1 MANSLINSSIILNE
15 SLRILH
21 NRNNFLSNVN
31 HQYDSSYK
39 EYGSAG
45 KPGTTLQIR
54 KPNRYTSRTGLPV
67 QVQGNQ
73 EQSVTLTL
81 ANVRGID
88 LDFNDVELRMN
99 VNDFTKQFIEPSIN
113 QLATD
118 LENEVI
124 TASYKD
130 VYNVAGTAG
139 QIPGVSGG
147 TTYSAFQAYGNAK
160 LLMNRGLPPKDNS
173 WRMLVPSNMELGV
186 LKEMKGLF
194 QDSSEISKQYLDGQ
208 MGRHMG
214 FNWFTNELTPT
225 HTNLLQAGSPQVS
238 GAGQTGASLLTN
250 NWTAGTTIAQG
261 SVFSFTS
268 GTTVATVHPETRKT
282 YGTVDVSATVA
293 GATAVGQQFV
303 VTANVTADANGN
315 ATLPISPSIISSGN
329 YQTVTAS
336 PDSGATLGFVGS
348 ASTTYPQALGFHKDA
363 FTFVTADLE
372 LPKGMDMADRKNFEG
387 ISMRFVRGYDIV
399 NARMISRIDIL
410 YGYLTLYPQWACRVI
425 GG

>member
-1 MANSLINSSIILNE
+1 MANNLINSTIILNE
-15 SLRILH
+15 SLRIIH
-21 NRNNFLSNVN
+21 NKNNYLSNIS
-31 HQYDSSYK
+31 HQYDQSFK

-54 KPNRYTSRTGLPV
+54 KPNRYTSRTGLST
-67 QVQGNQ
+67 QIQGNA
-73 EQSVTLTL
+73 ESTVTLTV

-99 VNDFTKQFIEPSIN
+99 VNDFTKQFIEPAIN

-118 LENEVI
+118 LENEVFS
-124 TASYKD
+124 TLYKD
-130 VYNVAGTAG
+130 VYNVVGTAG
-139 QIPGVSGG
+139 QIPGTGGG
-147 TTYSAFQAYGNAK
+147 TSYSAFQAYGNAK
-160 LLMNRGLPPKDNS
+160 VLMNRGLTPKDNK
-173 WRMLVPSNMELGV
+173 WCMIVPSTLELGA
-186 LKEMKGLF
+186 LKEFKGLF
-194 QDSSEISKQYLDGQ
+194 QDSSEISKQYLEGK

-214 FNWFTNELTPT
+214 YNWYTNELAPT
-225 HTNLLQAGSPQVS
+225 HTNLLNGGSPAAS
-238 GAGQTGASLLTN
+238 GAGQTGNSLLTSG
-250 NWTAGTTIAQG
+250 WTANTTIAQG

-268 GTTVATVHPETRKT
+268 GTAVNMVHPETRKS
-282 YGTVDVSATVA
+282 YGALDVSATVA
-293 GATAVGQQFV
+293 GATAVGQQFT
-303 VTANVTADANGN
+303 VTANAMADANGN
-315 ATLPISPSIISSGN
+315 ATLLISPAIVTSGN

-336 PDSGATLGFVGS
+336 PDAGATLGFVGS
-348 ASTTYPQALGFHKDA
+348 ASTVYPQGLAFHPDA